1 MENET
6 ILRIFIFAT
15 ITLWIFLLVHTLYKS
30 SRKILTRQGYGD
42 EFIDFIRRTNL
53 KRNIGIGLVVPAAG
67 IAAWLL
73 ALWLIGDL
81 DQPKN
86 IIFVYLFWLLLIIP
100 FPIMEMRSAPKEL
113 KEIIKKTN
121 TDVIVDFGFK
131 ILHLVFNPL
140 AELLFSL
147 LYLAYFMFY
156 IELFHVA
163 FIHVGILWTLYGTLR
178 FAKNLTR
185 PGIREAYI
193 FSFIFLMLNQFILIY
208 HIMREVLRRY
218 SCEACLP
225 ESGFILGIALGV
237 ALIIKSIYYL
247 YKLPEFN
254 MRLKS

>member
-1 MENET
+1 MESDT

-15 ITLWIFLLVHTLYKS
+15 ATLWVFLLVHTIYKG
-30 SRKILTRQGYGD
+30 SRKILSRQGYSE
-42 EFIDFIRRTNL
+42 EFIEYIRKTNV

-73 ALWLIGDL
+73 ASWLVGDL

-86 IIFVYLFWLLLIIP
+86 VVIVYLLWLLLIIP

-113 KEIIKKTN
+113 REMIKKTN
-121 TDVIVDFGFK
+121 TDVIIDFGFR
-131 ILHLVFNPL
+131 ILHLVFNPM
-140 AELLFSL
+140 AELIFSI
-147 LYLAYFMFY
+147 LYLAYFMLY

-163 FIHVGILWTLYGTLR
+163 FIHIAILWTLYGTLR

-193 FSFIFLMLNQFILIY
+193 FSFVFLMLNQFILIF

-218 SCEACLP
+218 SCESCRS
-225 ESGFILGIALGV
+225 EEGFIIGLMLGIAL
-237 ALIIKSIYYL
+237 IIKAVYYL
-247 YKLPEFN
+247 YRLPEFN
-254 MRLKS
+254 MKLKV